1 MSNLYLCKAMSEETK
16 KKEEPSVITWA
27 IKVASSAG
35 LAAILCCVAPAILFM
50 FGLMGGVYAIS
61 FADFFY
67 NADGSAGVGSW
78 ALRIAAVAI
87 GAFGVYRFRKQQD
100 QCSIDPK
107 RKRNNLILVT
117 LITLVLAVG
126 IYLSLEK
133 WSSWYFNEHIV
144 PAQQEELFGPKQ

>member
-1 MSNLYLCKAMSEETK
+1 MSEVAE
-16 KKEEPSVITWA
+16 KKEEPNVITWA

-67 NADGSAGVGSW
+67 NDDGSAATGAWV
-78 ALRIAAVAI
+78 LRIAAVLI
-87 GAFGVYRFRKQQD
+87 GAYGVYRFRKQQN

-117 LITLVLAVG
+117 IITVILAVG

-133 WSSWYFNEHIV
+133 WSSWYFDKHIV
-144 PAQQEELFGPKQ
+144 PAQQEELFEPEQ

>member
-1 MSNLYLCKAMSEETK
+1 MSKSPEKN
-16 KKEEPSVITWA
+16 EEPSVVAWA

-67 NADGSAGVGSW
+67 NEDGSAGVGAW
-78 ALRIAAVAI
+78 ALRIAAVLI
-87 GAFGVYRFRKQQD
+87 GAYGIYRFRKQQN

-117 LITLVLAVG
+117 IITVILAVG

-133 WSSWYFNEHIV
+133 WSAWYFDEHIV
-144 PAQQEELFGPKQ
+144 PAQQEELFGPEQ

>member
-1 MSNLYLCKAMSEETK
+1 MADTNNNNQ
-16 KKEEPSVITWA
+16 EPSVVTWA

-67 NADGSAGVGSW
+67 NDDGSAAIGAWV
-78 ALRIAAVAI
+78 LRGAAVAI
-87 GAFGVYRFRKQQD
+87 GAFGVYRFRRQQD

-117 LITLVLAVG
+117 IIIAVLGVG

-133 WSSWYFNEHIV
+133 WSSWYFDKHIV
-144 PAQQEELFGPKQ
+144 PAQQEELFVPEQ

>member
-1 MSNLYLCKAMSEETK
+1 MVNTNQNKQ
-16 KKEEPSVITWA
+16 EPSVITWA

-67 NADGSAGVGSW
+67 NDDGSAAVGAW
-78 ALRIAAVAI
+78 VLRAAAVAI

-117 LITLVLAVG
+117 VIIVVLGVG

-133 WSSWYFNEHIV
+133 WSSWYFDKHIV
-144 PAQQEELFGPKQ
+144 PAQQEELFGPEQ

>member
-1 MSNLYLCKAMSEETK
+1 MSDITE
-16 KKEEPSVITWA
+16 KKEEPSVVTWA

-67 NADGSAGVGSW
+67 NDDGSAAVGAW

-87 GAFGVYRFRKQQD
+87 GAFGIYRFRKQQN

-107 RKRNNLILVT
+107 RKRNNLIMV
-117 LITLVLAVG
+117 IIISVVLAIG

-133 WSSWYFNEHIV
+133 WSSWYFDKHIV
-144 PAQQEELFGPKQ
+144 PAQQEELFGPAQ

>member
-1 MSNLYLCKAMSEETK
+1 MSEQSNRQ
-16 KKEEPSVITWA
+16 EEPRVITWA

-50 FGLMGGVYAIS
+50 FGFMGGVYAIS

-67 NADGSAGVGSW
+67 SEDGSAGLGAW

-87 GAFGVYRFRKQQD
+87 GAFGVYRFRKQQN

-107 RKRNNLILVT
+107 RKRNNLVLVT
-117 LITLVLAVG
+117 LITAILGIG

-133 WSSWYFNEHIV
+133 WSSWYFDKHIV
-144 PAQQEELFGPKQ
+144 PAQQEELFGDDK

>member
-1 MSNLYLCKAMSEETK
+1 MTQPSNNNQ
-16 KKEEPSVITWA
+16 EPNVLAWA

-35 LAAILCCVAPAILFM
+35 LAAILCCVAPAVLFM

-67 NADGSAGVGSW
+67 NEDGSAAIGAWV
-78 ALRIAAVAI
+78 LRLAAVAI
-87 GAFGVYRFRKQQD
+87 GIYGIYRFRKQQD

-117 LITLVLAVG
+117 IIIAVLGVG
-126 IYLSLEK
+126 IYLTLEK
-133 WSSWYFNEHIV
+133 WSSWYFDEHIV
-144 PAQQEELFGPKQ
+144 PAQQEELFGPEQ